1 MTELIIIK
9 TNESERVRNLLN
21 REKINYQVFYEKG
34 QDFKNKQPLHD
45 YSFPQNDKLLQ
56 EYQEAWQD
64 PQRLAE
70 AKQWEQAAMTD
81 WAERAKKDKK

>member
-9 TNESERVRNLLN
+9 TENSEKVCNFLN
-21 REKINYQVFYEKG
+21 KEQINYQVFSE
-34 QDFKNKQPLHD
+34 QDQEFSQD
-45 YSFPQNDKLLQ
+45 DKLLQ
-56 EYQEAWQD
+56 EYQEAWKE

-81 WAERAKKDKK
+81 WAERAKKGKK

>member
-9 TNESERVRNLLN
+9 TENSEKVCNFLN
-21 REKINYQVFYEKG
+21 KEQINYQVFSE
-34 QDFKNKQPLHD
+34 QDQEFSQD
-45 YSFPQNDKLLQ
+45 DKLLR
-56 EYQEAWQD
+56 EYQEAWKE

-81 WAERAKKDKK
+81 WAERAKKGKK

>member
-9 TNESERVRNLLN
+9 TENSEKVRNLLN
-21 REKINYQVFYEKG
+21 KEQINYQVFSEQEQGKLS
-34 QDFKNKQPLHD
+34 QE
-45 YSFPQNDKLLQ
+45 DKLLQ

-64 PQRLAE
+64 PRRLAE
-70 AKQWEQAAMTD
+70 AKQWEQASMTD

>member
-9 TNESERVRNLLN
+9 TNESEKLLN
-21 REKINYQVFYEKG
+21 FLNKEKINYEVFAEENNE
-34 QDFKNKQPLHD
+34 QE
-45 YSFPQNDKLLQ
+45 DKLLQ
-56 EYQEAWQD
+56 EYQEAWKD

-81 WAERAKKDKK
+81 WAERAKKGKK

>member
-9 TNESERVRNLLN
+9 TENSEKVRNLLN
-21 REKINYQVFYEKG
+21 KEQISYQVFSEQIQEEFS
-34 QDFKNKQPLHD
+34 QD
-45 YSFPQNDKLLQ
+45 DKLLQ

-70 AKQWEQAAMTD
+70 AKQWEQASMTD
-81 WAERAKKDKK
+81 WAERAKKSKK

>member
-9 TNESERVRNLLN
+9 TENSEKVRNLLN
-21 REKINYQVFYEKG
+21 KEQINYQVF
-34 QDFKNKQPLHD
+34 
-45 YSFPQNDKLLQ
+45 S
-56 EYQEAWQD
+56 EYQEAWKN